1 MSWYEY
7 EPTMRQSALEAKDFV
22 IDLFH
27 FPHYE
32 YQWRIDRKVLSSLF
46 SRGVESAGRDMQYD
60 PFSLKQKLK
69 LSSCKITDGLYCD
82 EISYLSE
89 PQEPFSYQP
98 TGLSFGFS
106 IDRTSFTPNEG
117 IFGKGDRFELIMT
130 ETARLLIRNG
140 PNLGD
145 EKSIEP
151 NSPAN
156 SPDWMQAIGLIDA
169 SIEAIS
175 TL

>member
-1 MSWYEY
+1 MSWNDN
-7 EPTMRQSALEAKDFV
+7 EPTMRQSALEAMGFV
-22 IDLFH
+22 SDLFH
-27 FPHYE
+27 FPHDE
-32 YQWRIDRKVLSSLF
+32 YQWRIDRKVLSTLF
-46 SRGVESAGRDMQYD
+46 SSGVESVGGYMQYD
-60 PFSLKQKLK
+60 PFSLEQKHK
-69 LSSCKITDGLYCD
+69 LSSCKISDGLYCD

-98 TGLSFGFS
+98 IELSFGFS
-106 IDRTSFTPNEG
+106 IDRTIFTLNEG
-117 IFGKGDRFELIMT
+117 IFGNGDRFELIMT

-145 EKSIEP
+145 EKSIE
-151 NSPAN
+151 SD